1 MIHIWFLNFIRQWKK
16 GSFSNT
22 EWAILFPFVSPFLPL
37 LDIVPPYLL
46 SILSLDEALGETKE
60 VVFILKN
67 RKLIVTISIVI
78 TSVAL
83 ILYLLADSY
92 LIEHVE
98 VENALVSSE
107 TWNSTTTSSE
117 TTTTVDETY
126 EADDL
131 SYTSDTKSIEIEK
144 QVTGSGSDQVVYY
157 VADIQLTDSSSL
169 KSAFANNQ
177 FGNNIVQVTSEIAS
191 NNNAIFAINGD
202 YYGFREDG
210 ITIRNGQIFRDHPVR
225 TGLAFYEDGSMKI
238 YEETE
243 TSAEK
248 LIAEGVT
255 QTFSFGP
262 ALVENS
268 VAIEDFGDV
277 SIDKNFGNRSI
288 EDSNPRTG
296 VGIISENHYVFVVVD
311 GRSEGYSKGLTL
323 GEFAQVFEDLGVT
336 EAYNLDGGGSSTMY
350 FMGEV
355 INNPR
360 GTGEE
365 RGVSDII
372 YIQ

>member
-1 MIHIWFLNFIRQWKK
+1 M
-16 GSFSNT
+16 
-22 EWAILFPFVSPFLPL
+22 
-37 LDIVPPYLL
+37 
-46 SILSLDEALGETKE
+46 
-60 VVFILKN
+60 
-67 RKLIVTISIVI
+67 VI

-83 ILYLLADSY
+83 ILYFLADRY

-107 TWNSTTTSSE
+107 TTTSSTDSSE
-117 TTTTVDETY
+117 TTTVDETY

-131 SYTSDTKSIEIEK
+131 SYTSDTKSIQIEK
-144 QVTGSGSDQVVYY
+144 VVTGSGSDQVTYY
-157 VADIQLTDSSSL
+157 VADVQLTDSSSL

-210 ITIRNGQIFRDHPVR
+210 ITIRNGQIFRDVPAR

-243 TSAEK
+243 TTAEE

-268 VAIEDFGDV
+268 EAIEDFGDV

-311 GRSEGYSKGLTL
+311 GRSDESKGLTL
-323 GEFAQVFEDLGVT
+323 GEFAQVFEDLGAT

-350 FMGEV
+350 FMGDV
-355 INNPR
+355 VNNPR

>member
-1 MIHIWFLNFIRQWKK
+1 MLTIIC
-16 GSFSNT
+16 
-22 EWAILFPFVSPFLPL
+22 
-37 LDIVPPYLL
+37 LDK
-46 SILSLDEALGETKE
+46 DLGETKE
-60 VVFILKN
+60 GVFTLKK

-83 ILYLLADSY
+83 ILYLLADRY

-107 TWNSTTTSSE
+107 TTNSTTTSSE

-126 EADDL
+126 EANDL

-144 QVTGSGSDQVVYY
+144 VVTGSGSDQVVYY
-157 VADIQLTDSSSL
+157 VADVQLTDSSSL

-191 NNNAIFAINGD
+191 NNNAILAINGD

-210 ITIRNGQIFRDHPVR
+210 ITIRNGQIFRDNPAR

-243 TSAEK
+243 TSAEE

-296 VGIISENHYVFVVVD
+296 VGIHWLTNNLLFSVIGARAISSFINYIINKNIVFNRKKQSHIKPILKYYSLAGFILVSNYLMISLFNDTGNLSLFTSKSFTEGILFMVSYYVQKKFI
-311 GRSEGYSKGLTL
+311 
-323 GEFAQVFEDLGVT
+323 F
-336 EAYNLDGGGSSTMY
+336 
-350 FMGEV
+350 
-355 INNPR
+355 
-360 GTGEE
+360 
-365 RGVSDII
+365 
-372 YIQ
+372 

>member
-1 MIHIWFLNFIRQWKK
+1 MITLKK
-16 GSFSNT
+16 
-22 EWAILFPFVSPFLPL
+22 
-37 LDIVPPYLL
+37 
-46 SILSLDEALGETKE
+46 
-60 VVFILKN
+60 
-67 RKLIVTISIVI
+67 RKLFVTISIVI

-83 ILYLLADSY
+83 ILYFLADRY

-107 TWNSTTTSSE
+107 TTTSSTDSNE
-117 TTTTVDETY
+117 TTTVDETY

-144 QVTGSGSDQVVYY
+144 VVTGSGSDQVTYY
-157 VADIQLTDSSSL
+157 VADVQLTDSSSL

-210 ITIRNGQIFRDHPVR
+210 ITIRNGQIFRDVPAR

-243 TSAEK
+243 TTAEE

-268 VAIEDFGDV
+268 EAIEDFGDV

-311 GRSEGYSKGLTL
+311 GRSDESKGLTL
-323 GEFAQVFEDLGVT
+323 GEFAQVFEDLGAT

-350 FMGEV
+350 FMGDV
-355 INNPR
+355 VNNPR

>member
-1 MIHIWFLNFIRQWKK
+1 M
-16 GSFSNT
+16 
-22 EWAILFPFVSPFLPL
+22 
-37 LDIVPPYLL
+37 DIVTPYLL
-46 SILSLDEALGETKE
+46 TIICLDKALGETKE
-60 VVFILKN
+60 GVFTLKK
-67 RKLIVTISIVI
+67 RKRIVTISIVI

-107 TWNSTTTSSE
+107 TTNSTNTSSE

-126 EADDL
+126 EANDL

-144 QVTGSGSDQVVYY
+144 VVTGSGSDQVVYY
-157 VADIQLTDSSSL
+157 VADVQLTDSSSL

-210 ITIRNGQIFRDHPVR
+210 ITIRNGQIFRDNPAR

-243 TSAEK
+243 TSAEE

-323 GEFAQVFEDLGVT
+323 GEFAQVFEDLGAT

-355 INNPR
+355 VNNPR

>member
-1 MIHIWFLNFIRQWKK
+1 M
-16 GSFSNT
+16 
-22 EWAILFPFVSPFLPL
+22 
-37 LDIVPPYLL
+37 
-46 SILSLDEALGETKE
+46 
-60 VVFILKN
+60 FILKK
-67 RKLIVTISIVI
+67 RKLSVTISIVI

-83 ILYLLADSY
+83 ILYFLADRY

-107 TWNSTTTSSE
+107 TTNASTDSSE
-117 TTTTVDETY
+117 TTTVDETY

-131 SYTSDTKSIEIEK
+131 SYTSDTKSIQIEK
-144 QVTGSGSDQVVYY
+144 VVTGSGSDQVTYY
-157 VADIQLTDSSSL
+157 VADVQLTESSSL

-210 ITIRNGQIFRDHPVR
+210 ITIRNGQIFRDVPAR

-243 TSAEK
+243 TTAEE
-248 LIAEGVT
+248 LLAEGVT

-311 GRSEGYSKGLTL
+311 GRSEDSKGLTL
-323 GEFAQVFEDLGVT
+323 GEFAQVFEDLGAT

-350 FMGEV
+350 FMGDV
-355 INNPR
+355 VNNPR

>member
-1 MIHIWFLNFIRQWKK
+1 LKK
-16 GSFSNT
+16 RNHF
-22 EWAILFPFVSPFLPL
+22 
-37 LDIVPPYLL
+37 
-46 SILSLDEALGETKE
+46 
-60 VVFILKN
+60 
-67 RKLIVTISIVI
+67 VTISIVI

-83 ILYLLADSY
+83 ILYFLADRY

-107 TWNSTTTSSE
+107 TTNSITDSSE
-117 TTTTVDETY
+117 TTTVDETY

-131 SYTSDTKSIEIEK
+131 SYTSDSKSIQIEK
-144 QVTGSGSDQVVYY
+144 VVTGSGSNQVTYY
-157 VADIQLTDSSSL
+157 VADVQLTDSSSL

-191 NNNAIFAINGD
+191 KNNAIFAINGD

-210 ITIRNGQIFRDHPVR
+210 ITIRNGQIFRDVPAR

-243 TSAEK
+243 TTAEE
-248 LIAEGVT
+248 LIPKGVT

-311 GRSEGYSKGLTL
+311 GRSEESKGLTL
-323 GEFAQVFEDLGVT
+323 GEFAQVFEDLGAT

-350 FMGEV
+350 FMGRV
-355 INNPR
+355 VNNPR